1 MVRDRITKNEH
12 KKLEILNLLQ
22 RTDVLYSAGLP
33 YEINVRNYHVK
44 NFE

>member
-1 MVRDRITKNEH
+1 MVRDRIRKNEH

-33 YEINVRNYHVK
+33 YEINVRIYHFK